1 MTESCTKNKLGKMQ
15 VSQPNNVKI
24 YNLSAGKSLPEWLSE
39 RKKRALQKNDINI
52 RRRIELLQDFEMPI
66 ASTNVRVS
74 ADKQYIM
81 ASGVYKPRIRCYD
94 TSELCMKFE
103 RCLDSEIVKFHILSE
118 DYSKMVFL
126 TCDRHVEFH
135 AQYGRY
141 YRTRIPKFG
150 RDLVYHY
157 PSCDLYLV
165 GASSEVYR
173 LNLEQG
179 RFLNSLQ
186 TNAVEINT
194 CDINPVHQLF
204 AAGTAEGHVECWDPR
219 SRSRVGLLDI
229 GISGFDYQSSDKVPA
244 VTTLLFKDGLTMGLG
259 TSTGHV
265 LLYDLRSTKP
275 LLVKDHRYGLPIN
288 SIAFQDKLDV
298 VLSSDSK
305 ILKIW
310 DRETG
315 KPFTSIEPPTDIN
328 DLCLYPDSGL
338 VFMATESPKMLVYY
352 IPALGPAPRWCSFL
366 DNLTEELEEDQQPT
380 VYDDYKFVTK
390 QELESLGL
398 SHLMGTNLL
407 RAYMHGYFIDIRL
420 YHKAKSL
427 AEPFAFE
434 DYRRKRIQDKIEEE
448 RANRVKLKKLP
459 KVNRNLAEKLMDEKK
474 DKRKEAVENSEVSN
488 PLGDDR
494 FSAMFSNP
502 DFQVDEESQEFK
514 LLHPVVSKHDR
525 ERQKKQREK
534 QALLEQFD
542 EVEEPEGRP
551 SEEEESSSSEDEREW
566 RMELKKQQKEAKM
579 NEEKPVANKPKFYE
593 LKSGENFRSM
603 KSGKSASALKDKK
616 ISLGE
621 RLLHEQSS
629 GVIRSTGSSLG
640 DKEIT
645 FQVKKSN
652 KEKQRNEEIRAHVK
666 ERKRLRRSATS
677 VLGKE
682 KRGPVFWRG
691 RRVR

>member
-1 MTESCTKNKLGKMQ
+1 MQ

-24 YNLSAGKSLPEWLSE
+24 YNLSAGKSLPDWLSE
-39 RKKRALQKNDINI
+39 RKRRTLQKNDINI

-66 ASTNVRVS
+66 ASTNVCVS

-81 ASGVYKPRIRCYD
+81 ASGVYKPRVRCYE

-103 RCLDSEIVKFHILSE
+103 RCLDSEIVKFRILSE

-126 TCDRHVEFH
+126 TSDRCVEFH

-186 TNAVEINT
+186 TSAVEINT

-204 AAGTAEGHVECWDPR
+204 AAGTAEGRVECWDPR
-219 SRSRVGLLDI
+219 SRSRVGVLDV
-229 GISGFDYQSSDKVPA
+229 GLSGLDFQSLDNVPA
-244 VTTLLFKDGLTMGLG
+244 VTALLFRDGLTMGVG

-275 LLVKDHRYGLPIN
+275 LLVKDHQYGLPIN
-288 SIAFQDKLDV
+288 SIAFQDKLDI
-298 VLSSDSK
+298 VLSADSK

-315 KPFTSIEPPTDIN
+315 KPFTSIEPSTDIN

-352 IPALGPAPRWCSFL
+352 IPSLGPAPRWCSFL

-390 QELESLGL
+390 QDLENLGL

-420 YHKAKSL
+420 YHKAKSI

-434 DYRRKRIQDKIEEE
+434 EYRKKRIQDKIEEE
-448 RANRVKLKKLP
+448 RANRVRLKKLP
-459 KVNRNLAEKLMDEKK
+459 KVNRSLAEKLIDETKDAKK
-474 DKRKEAVENSEVSN
+474 QTVKTSDVSN

-502 DFQVDEESQEFK
+502 DFQVDEESEEYK
-514 LLHPVVSKHDR
+514 LLHPVMSKHDR
-525 ERQKKQREK
+525 QKQKRQKDKQT
-534 QALLEQFD
+534 LLEQFD
-542 EVEEPEGRP
+542 EIEEPEGRP
-551 SEEEESSSSEDEREW
+551 SEEEQSSSSEDEMDWRE
-566 RMELKKQQKEAKM
+566 ELKRQRKETKY
-579 NEEKPVANKPKFYE
+579 NEEKRVTSKPKFYE
-593 LKSGENFRSM
+593 LKSGENFKTV
-603 KSGKSASALKDKK
+603 KSSKTALALKQRKV
-616 ISLGE
+616 SLGE
-621 RLLHEQSS
+621 RLQHEESS
-629 GVIRSTGSSLG
+629 GVIRSTGSALG
-640 DKEIT
+640 EKEIT

-652 KEKQRNEEIRAHVK
+652 KETRRNEEIRAHVK
-666 ERKRLRRSATS
+666 ERKKLRRSASS
-677 VLGKE
+677 VLGNE

>member
-1 MTESCTKNKLGKMQ
+1 MQ

-39 RKKRALQKNDINI
+39 RKKRTLQKNDINI
-52 RRRIELLQDFEMPI
+52 RRRIELLQDFEMPT

-204 AAGTAEGHVECWDPR
+204 AAGTAEFF
-219 SRSRVGLLDI
+219 LL
-229 GISGFDYQSSDKVPA
+229 Q
-244 VTTLLFKDGLTMGLG
+244 
-259 TSTGHV
+259 V

-288 SIAFQDKLDV
+288 SVAFQDKLDV

-328 DLCLYPDSGL
+328 DLCSYPDSGL

-434 DYRRKRIQDKIEEE
+434 EYRRKRIQDKIEEE

-459 KVNRNLAEKLMDEKK
+459 KVNRNLAEKLMDEKQ
-474 DKRKEAVENSEVSN
+474 DKRKEAVENSEVNN

-525 ERQKKQREK
+525 ERQKKQRDWEK

-640 DKEIT
+640 EKEIT

>member
-1 MTESCTKNKLGKMQ
+1 M
-15 VSQPNNVKI
+15 
-24 YNLSAGKSLPEWLSE
+24 PEWLSE
-39 RKKRALQKNDINI
+39 RKRRTLQKNDINI
-52 RRRIELLQDFEMPI
+52 RRRIELLQDFEMPV
-66 ASTNVRVS
+66 ASSNVCVS

-81 ASGVYKPRIRCYD
+81 ASGVYKPRVRCYE

-103 RCLDSEIVKFHILSE
+103 RCLDSEIVKFCVLSE

-126 TCDRHVEFH
+126 TCDRCVEFH
-135 AQYGRY
+135 AQYGHY

-179 RFLNSLQ
+179 RFLNSVQ
-186 TNAVEINT
+186 TNAIEINT

-219 SRSRVGLLDI
+219 SRSRVGVLDI
-229 GISGFDYQSSDKVPA
+229 GLSGLDYQSLDEVPA
-244 VTTLLFKDGLTMGLG
+244 VTALLFRDGLTMGLG

-275 LLVKDHRYGLPIN
+275 LLIKDHQYGLPIN

-298 VLSSDSK
+298 VLSTDSK

-315 KPFTSIEPPTDIN
+315 KPFTSIEPSTDIN

-338 VFMATESPKMLVYY
+338 LFMATESPKMLVYY
-352 IPALGPAPRWCSFL
+352 IPSLGPAPRWCSFL

-390 QELESLGL
+390 QDLESLGL

-420 YHKAKSL
+420 YHKAKAI

-434 DYRRKRIQDKIEEE
+434 EYRKKRIQDKIEEE
-448 RANRVKLKKLP
+448 RANRVRLKKLP
-459 KVNRNLAEKLMDEKK
+459 KINRNLAEKLIVAKK
-474 DKRKEAVENSEVSN
+474 DAKRLAAKTSDASN

-502 DFQVDEESQEFK
+502 DFQVDEESEEYK
-514 LLHPVVSKHDR
+514 LLHPVVSKHER
-525 ERQKKQREK
+525 ERQKRLKEK
-534 QALLEQFD
+534 EALLEQFD
-542 EVEEPEGRP
+542 EIEDPEGRP
-551 SEEEESSSSEDEREW
+551 SEEEGSSSSEDEREW
-566 RMELKKQQKEAKM
+566 REELKRQRREAKN
-579 NEEKPVANKPKFYE
+579 NEGNRVNSKPKFYE
-593 LKSGENFRSM
+593 LKSGEDFRTV
-603 KSGKSASALKDKK
+603 KSAKTASALKQKK
-616 ISLGE
+616 ISLGR
-621 RLLHEQSS
+621 RLQLEESS
-629 GVIRSTGSSLG
+629 GVVRSTGSTLG
-640 DKEIT
+640 EKEIT
-645 FQVKKSN
+645 FQVKKGN
-652 KEKQRNEEIRAHVK
+652 KETRRNEEIRAHVK
-666 ERKRLRRSATS
+666 ERKKLRRSASS
-677 VLGKE
+677 VMGNE
-682 KRGPVFWRG
+682 KRRPVFWRG
-691 RRVR
+691 KRVR

>member
-1 MTESCTKNKLGKMQ
+1 MQ

-39 RKKRALQKNDINI
+39 RKRRTLQRNDINI

-66 ASTNVRVS
+66 ASTNVCVS

-81 ASGVYKPRIRCYD
+81 ASGVYKPRVRCYE

-103 RCLDSEIVKFHILSE
+103 RCLDSEIVKFRILSE

-186 TNAVEINT
+186 TSAFEINT

-219 SRSRVGLLDI
+219 SRSRVGVLDI
-229 GISGFDYQSSDKVPA
+229 GLSGLDYQSLDKVPA
-244 VTTLLFKDGLTMGLG
+244 VTTLQFRDGLTMGLG

-275 LLVKDHRYGLPIN
+275 LLIKDHQYGLPIN

-315 KPFTSIEPPTDIN
+315 KPFTSIEPSTDIN

-338 VFMATESPKMLVYY
+338 VFMATESPKMLVYF
-352 IPALGPAPRWCSFL
+352 IPSLGPAPRWCSFL
-366 DNLTEELEEDQQPT
+366 DNLTEELEEDEQPT

-407 RAYMHGYFIDIRL
+407 RAYMHGFFIDIRL

-434 DYRRKRIQDKIEEE
+434 EYRKKRIQDKIEEE
-448 RANRVKLKKLP
+448 RANRVRLKKLP
-459 KVNRNLAEKLMDEKK
+459 KVNRSLAEKLIDEKK
-474 DKRKEAVENSEVSN
+474 DARKEAVKTSEVIN

-502 DFQVDEESQEFK
+502 DFQVNEESEEYK
-514 LLHPVVSKHDR
+514 LLHPVVSKHER
-525 ERQKKQREK
+525 ERQKRQKRKQT
-534 QALLEQFD
+534 LLEQF
-542 EVEEPEGRP
+542 EEIEEPDGRP
-551 SEEEESSSSEDEREW
+551 SEEEESSNSEDEREW
-566 RMELKKQQKEAKM
+566 RAELKKQRREAKT
-579 NEEKPVANKPKFYE
+579 NEEKRVSSRPKFYE
-593 LKSGENFRSM
+593 LKSGENFRTVRSA
-603 KSGKSASALKDKK
+603 KTASASKQKK
-616 ISLGE
+616 VSLGE
-621 RLLHEQSS
+621 RLRHEECS
-629 GVIRSTGSSLG
+629 GVIKSTGSALG
-640 DKEIT
+640 EKEIT
-645 FQVKKSN
+645 FQVKKSK
-652 KEKQRNEEIRAHVK
+652 KETQRNEEIRAHVK
-666 ERKRLRRSATS
+666 ERKQLRRSASS

-682 KRGPVFWRG
+682 KRAPVFWRG
-691 RRVR
+691 KRVR

>member
-1 MTESCTKNKLGKMQ
+1 MQ

-39 RKKRALQKNDINI
+39 RKKRTLQKNDINI
-52 RRRIELLQDFEMPI
+52 RRRIELLQDFEMPT

-204 AAGTAEGHVECWDPR
+204 AAGTAE
-219 SRSRVGLLDI
+219 
-229 GISGFDYQSSDKVPA
+229 
-244 VTTLLFKDGLTMGLG
+244 
-259 TSTGHV
+259 V

-288 SIAFQDKLDV
+288 SVAFQDKLDV

-328 DLCLYPDSGL
+328 DLCSYPDSGL

-434 DYRRKRIQDKIEEE
+434 EYRRKRIQDKIEEE

-459 KVNRNLAEKLMDEKK
+459 KVNRNLAEKLMDEKQ
-474 DKRKEAVENSEVSN
+474 DKRKEAVENSEVNN

-525 ERQKKQREK
+525 ERQKKQRDWEK

-640 DKEIT
+640 EKEIT

>member
-1 MTESCTKNKLGKMQ
+1 M
-15 VSQPNNVKI
+15 
-24 YNLSAGKSLPEWLSE
+24 PEWLSE
-39 RKKRALQKNDINI
+39 RKRRSLQKNDINI

-66 ASTNVRVS
+66 ASTNVCVS

-81 ASGVYKPRIRCYD
+81 ASGVYKPRIRCYE

-103 RCLDSEIVKFHILSE
+103 RCLDSEIVKFRILSE

-157 PSCDLYLV
+157 PSCDLYMV

-186 TNAVEINT
+186 TSAVEINA

-229 GISGFDYQSSDKVPA
+229 GLSGLDYQSLDKVPA
-244 VTTLLFKDGLTMGLG
+244 VTTLLFRDGLTMGLG

-275 LLVKDHRYGLPIN
+275 LLLKDHQYGLPIN

-315 KPFTSIEPPTDIN
+315 KPFTSIEPSSDIN

-352 IPALGPAPRWCSFL
+352 IPSLGPAPRWCSFL
-366 DNLTEELEEDQQPT
+366 DNLTEELEEDDQPT

-407 RAYMHGYFIDIRL
+407 RAYMHGFFIDIRL

-434 DYRRKRIQDKIEEE
+434 EYRKKRIQDKIEEE
-448 RANRVKLKKLP
+448 RSNRVRLKKLP
-459 KVNRNLAEKLMDEKK
+459 KVNRSLAEKLIDEKK
-474 DKRKEAVENSEVSN
+474 DARKEALKTSEVRN

-502 DFQVDEESQEFK
+502 DFQVNEESEEYK
-514 LLHPVVSKHDR
+514 LLHPVVSKHER
-525 ERQKKQREK
+525 ERKKRQKKK
-534 QALLEQFD
+534 QMLLEQFD
-542 EVEEPEGRP
+542 EIEEPDGRP

-566 RMELKKQQKEAKM
+566 RAELKKQRREAKT
-579 NEEKPVANKPKFYE
+579 NEEKRVPSRPKFYE
-593 LKSGENFRSM
+593 LKSGENF
-603 KSGKSASALKDKK
+603 KTVKSAKTASASTQKK
-616 ISLGE
+616 VSLGE
-621 RLLHEQSS
+621 RLQHDERS
-629 GVIRSTGSSLG
+629 GVIKSTGSTLG
-640 DKEIT
+640 EKEIT

-652 KEKQRNEEIRAHVK
+652 KETQRNEEIRAHVK
-666 ERKRLRRSATS
+666 ERKQLRRSASS

-691 RRVR
+691 KRVR

>member
-1 MTESCTKNKLGKMQ
+1 M
-15 VSQPNNVKI
+15 
-24 YNLSAGKSLPEWLSE
+24 
-39 RKKRALQKNDINI
+39 
-52 RRRIELLQDFEMPI
+52 
-66 ASTNVRVS
+66 
-74 ADKQYIM
+74 
-81 ASGVYKPRIRCYD
+81 
-94 TSELCMKFE
+94 
-103 RCLDSEIVKFHILSE
+103 
-118 DYSKMVFL
+118 
-126 TCDRHVEFH
+126 
-135 AQYGRY
+135 
-141 YRTRIPKFG
+141 
-150 RDLVYHY
+150 
-157 PSCDLYLV
+157 V

-186 TNAVEINT
+186 TSAVEINA

-229 GISGFDYQSSDKVPA
+229 GLSGLDYQSLDKVPA
-244 VTTLLFKDGLTMGLG
+244 VTTLLFRDGLTMGLG

-275 LLVKDHRYGLPIN
+275 LLLKDHQYGLPIN
-288 SIAFQDKLDV
+288 SIAFHDKLDV
-298 VLSSDSK
+298 ILSSDSK

-315 KPFTSIEPPTDIN
+315 KPFTSIEPSTDIN

-352 IPALGPAPRWCSFL
+352 IPSLGPAPRWCSFL
-366 DNLTEELEEDQQPT
+366 DNLTEELEEDDQPT

-407 RAYMHGYFIDIRL
+407 RAYMHGFFIDIRL
-420 YHKAKSL
+420 YHKAKSI

-434 DYRRKRIQDKIEEE
+434 EYRKKRIQDMIEGE
-448 RANRVKLKKLP
+448 RSNRVRLKKLP
-459 KVNRNLAEKLMDEKK
+459 KVNRSLAEKLIVEKK
-474 DKRKEAVENSEVSN
+474 DASKEALKTSEVRN

-502 DFQVDEESQEFK
+502 DFQVNEESEEYK
-514 LLHPVVSKHDR
+514 LLHPVVSKHER
-525 ERQKKQREK
+525 ERKKRQKKK
-534 QALLEQFD
+534 QMLLEQFD
-542 EVEEPEGRP
+542 EIEEPDGRP

-566 RMELKKQQKEAKM
+566 RAELKKQRREAKT
-579 NEEKPVANKPKFYE
+579 NEEKRVPSRPKFYE
-593 LKSGENFRSM
+593 LKSGENF
-603 KSGKSASALKDKK
+603 KTVKSAKTASASKQKK
-616 ISLGE
+616 VSLGE
-621 RLLHEQSS
+621 RLQHDERS
-629 GVIRSTGSSLG
+629 GVIKSTGSTLG
-640 DKEIT
+640 EKEIT

-652 KEKQRNEEIRAHVK
+652 KETQRNEEIRAHVK
-666 ERKRLRRSATS
+666 ERKQLRRSASS

-691 RRVR
+691 KRVR